1 MSKGTPHIY
10 VSDEQFKE
18 VETVAKR
25 LGVTTSTIANLI
37 LQSIVSITEQTLG
50 ANRIEYLK
58 NQPPPSA
65 TKVLEPAKLPLSV
78 HTKREVGRLARV
90 IQLSEEAIAM
100 WSIHGLLS
108 EIANINPPNRHI
120 LPTAIQNKVLEIER
134 SPHAKT

>member
-18 VETVAKR
+18 VEVVAKR
-25 LGVTTSTIANLI
+25 LGVTISTIANLI
-37 LQSIVSITEQTLG
+37 LQSIASITMQTLG

-58 NQPPPSA
+58 NQPPPIA
-65 TKVLEPAKLPLSV
+65 TKVLKPGKLPISV

-100 WSIHGLLS
+100 WSIHNLLP
-108 EIANINPPNRHI
+108 EFTAIKPPNRHT
-120 LPTAIQNKVLEIER
+120 LPSAIQNRVLEIER